1 MIVKSFEIEKI
12 KSKKNNFILIYG
24 PNEGYKNQVTKDFFE
39 KQFQGEILRFDENE
53 ILKKYEEFV
62 TILMNRS
69 LFDEDKLIIISR
81 ASDKIIEF
89 IKEILERKIEKVKII
104 INSNNLDKKSKLR
117 SLFEKNKRTVC
128 IPFYEDNS
136 QTLSSIASSFF
147 KEKKILISQET
158 INLLIERCRG
168 DRLNLKNEL
177 NKIESFIKNKNKIDI
192 EDILKLTNLAEN
204 YNVSELIDNCLA
216 KNSKKI
222 ITILNEN
229 NFLTEDCI
237 LIMRTLLAKTKRLH
251 KLKKESQIS
260 KNIDNTISS
269 FRPIIF
275 WKDKNI
281 VKQQIEKWP
290 LYKIENLIYEINE
303 IELLVKKN
311 SNNSLNIVSDFII
324 TQSN

>member
-1 MIVKSFEIEKI
+1 MIIKTYELNKINNKI
-12 KSKKNNFILIYG
+12 KIFLLYGNNNGFKDEIIKN
-24 PNEGYKNQVTKDFFE
+24 FFE
-39 KQFQGEILRFDENE
+39 NKFKKKIYRYDENE
-53 ILKKYEEFV
+53 ILHNKENFYNIIFTK
-62 TILMNRS
+62 S
-69 LFDEDKLIIISR
+69 LFEDEKLIIISR
-81 ASDKIIEF
+81 VSDKIKDIINEVIE
-89 IKEILERKIEKVKII
+89 KEIDDTTII
-104 INSNNLDKKSKLR
+104 LNSNNLDKKSKLR

-147 KEKKILISQET
+147 KEKKIPISQET

-177 NKIESFIKNKNKIDI
+177 NKIESFIKDKKKIDI

-237 LIMRTLLAKTKRLH
+237 LIMRTLLAKTKRLQ
-251 KLKKESQIS
+251 KLKKESEIS

-290 LYKIENLIYEINE
+290 LYKIENLIYEISE

-311 SNNSLNIVSDFII
+311 SHNSLNIVSDFII
-324 TQSN
+324 NKSN

>member
-1 MIVKSFEIEKI
+1 MIIKTYELNKINNKI
-12 KSKKNNFILIYG
+12 KIFLLYGNNNGFKDEIIKN
-24 PNEGYKNQVTKDFFE
+24 FFE
-39 KQFQGEILRFDENE
+39 NKFKKKIYRYDENE
-53 ILKKYEEFV
+53 ILHNKENFYNIIFTK
-62 TILMNRS
+62 S
-69 LFDEDKLIIISR
+69 LFEDEKLIIISR
-81 ASDKIIEF
+81 VSDKIKDIINEVIE
-89 IKEILERKIEKVKII
+89 KEIDDTTII
-104 INSNNLDKKSKLR
+104 LNSNNLDKKSKLR
-117 SLFEKNKRTVC
+117 SLFEKNKRTIC

-147 KEKKILISQET
+147 KEKKIPISQET

-177 NKIESFIKNKNKIDI
+177 NKIESFIKDKNKIDI

-237 LIMRTLLAKTKRLH
+237 LIMRTLLAKTKRLQ
-251 KLKKESQIS
+251 KLKKESEIS

-290 LYKIENLIYEINE
+290 LYKIENLIYEISE

-311 SNNSLNIVSDFII
+311 SHNSLNIVSDFII
-324 TQSN
+324 NKSN

>member
-1 MIVKSFEIEKI
+1 MIIKTYELNKINNKI
-12 KSKKNNFILIYG
+12 KIFLLYGNNNGFKDEIIKN
-24 PNEGYKNQVTKDFFE
+24 FFE
-39 KQFQGEILRFDENE
+39 NKFKKKIYRYDENE
-53 ILKKYEEFV
+53 ILHNKENFYNIIFTK
-62 TILMNRS
+62 S
-69 LFDEDKLIIISR
+69 LFEDEKLIIISR
-81 ASDKIIEF
+81 VSDKIKDIINEVIE
-89 IKEILERKIEKVKII
+89 KEIDDTTII
-104 INSNNLDKKSKLR
+104 LNSNNLDKKSKLR
-117 SLFEKNKRTVC
+117 SLFEKNKRTIC

-147 KEKKILISQET
+147 KEKKIPISQET

-177 NKIESFIKNKNKIDI
+177 NKIESFIKDKKKIDI

-204 YNVSELIDNCLA
+204 YNVSELIDNCLS

-237 LIMRTLLAKTKRLH
+237 LIMRTLLAKTKRLQ
-251 KLKKESQIS
+251 KLKKESEIS

-290 LYKIENLIYEINE
+290 LYKIENLIYEISE

-311 SNNSLNIVSDFII
+311 SHNSLNIVSDFII
-324 TQSN
+324 NKSN

>member
-1 MIVKSFEIEKI
+1 MIIKTYELNKINNKI
-12 KSKKNNFILIYG
+12 KIFLLYGNNNGFKDEIIKN
-24 PNEGYKNQVTKDFFE
+24 FFE
-39 KQFQGEILRFDENE
+39 NKFKKKIYRYDENE
-53 ILKKYEEFV
+53 ILHNKENFYNIIFTK
-62 TILMNRS
+62 S
-69 LFDEDKLIIISR
+69 LFEDEKLIIISR
-81 ASDKIIEF
+81 VSDKIKDIINEVIE
-89 IKEILERKIEKVKII
+89 KEIDDTTII
-104 INSNNLDKKSKLR
+104 LNSNNLDKKSKLR
-117 SLFEKNKRTVC
+117 SLFEKNKRTIC

-147 KEKKILISQET
+147 KEKKIPISQET

-177 NKIESFIKNKNKIDI
+177 NKIESFIKDKKKIDI

-237 LIMRTLLAKTKRLH
+237 LIMRTLLAKTKRLQ
-251 KLKKESQIS
+251 KLKKESEIS

-290 LYKIENLIYEINE
+290 LYKIENLIYEISE

-311 SNNSLNIVSDFII
+311 SHNSLNIVSDFII
-324 TQSN
+324 NKSN

>member
-1 MIVKSFEIEKI
+1 MIIKTYELNKINNKI
-12 KSKKNNFILIYG
+12 KIFLLYGNNNGFKDEIIKN
-24 PNEGYKNQVTKDFFE
+24 FFE
-39 KQFQGEILRFDENE
+39 NKFKKKIYRYDESEILHNKENFYN
-53 ILKKYEEFV
+53 IIFTK
-62 TILMNRS
+62 S
-69 LFDEDKLIIISR
+69 LFEDEKLIIISR
-81 ASDKIIEF
+81 VSDKIKDIINEVIE
-89 IKEILERKIEKVKII
+89 KEIDDTTII
-104 INSNNLDKKSKLR
+104 LNSNNLDKKSKLR

-147 KEKKILISQET
+147 KEKKIPISQET

-177 NKIESFIKNKNKIDI
+177 NKIESFIKDKNKIDI

-237 LIMRTLLAKTKRLH
+237 LIMRTLLAKTKRLQ
-251 KLKKESQIS
+251 KLKKESEIS

-290 LYKIENLIYEINE
+290 LYKIENLIYEISE

-311 SNNSLNIVSDFII
+311 SHNSLNIVSDFII
-324 TQSN
+324 NKSN

>member
-1 MIVKSFEIEKI
+1 MIIKTYELNKINNKI
-12 KSKKNNFILIYG
+12 KFFLLYGNNNGFKDEIIKN
-24 PNEGYKNQVTKDFFE
+24 FFE
-39 KQFQGEILRFDENE
+39 NKFKKKIYRYDESEILHNKENFYN
-53 ILKKYEEFV
+53 IIFTK
-62 TILMNRS
+62 S
-69 LFDEDKLIIISR
+69 LFEDEKLIIISR
-81 ASDKIIEF
+81 VSDKIKDIINEVIE
-89 IKEILERKIEKVKII
+89 KEIDDTTII
-104 INSNNLDKKSKLR
+104 LNSNNLDKKSKLR

-147 KEKKILISQET
+147 KEKKIPISQET

-177 NKIESFIKNKNKIDI
+177 NKIESFIKDKNKIDI

-237 LIMRTLLAKTKRLH
+237 LIMRTLLAKTKRLQ
-251 KLKKESQIS
+251 KLKKESEIS

-290 LYKIENLIYEINE
+290 LYKIENLIYEISE

-311 SNNSLNIVSDFII
+311 SHNSLNIVSDFII
-324 TQSN
+324 NKSN

>member
-1 MIVKSFEIEKI
+1 MIIKTYELNKINNKI
-12 KSKKNNFILIYG
+12 KFFLLYGNNNGFKDEIIKN
-24 PNEGYKNQVTKDFFE
+24 FFE
-39 KQFQGEILRFDENE
+39 NKFKKKIYRYDESEILHNKENFYN
-53 ILKKYEEFV
+53 IIFTK
-62 TILMNRS
+62 S
-69 LFDEDKLIIISR
+69 LFEDEKLIIISR
-81 ASDKIIEF
+81 VSDKIKDIINEVIE
-89 IKEILERKIEKVKII
+89 KEIDDTTII
-104 INSNNLDKKSKLR
+104 LNSNNLDKKSKLR

-147 KEKKILISQET
+147 KEKKIPISQET

-177 NKIESFIKNKNKIDI
+177 NKIESFIKDKNKIDI

-204 YNVSELIDNCLA
+204 YNVAELIDNCLA
-216 KNSKKI
+216 KNPKKI
-222 ITILNEN
+222 TTILNEN
-229 NFLTEDCI
+229 NFSIEDCI

-290 LYKIENLIYEINE
+290 LYKIENLIYEISE

-311 SNNSLNIVSDFII
+311 SHNSLNIVSDFII
-324 TQSN
+324 NQSN

>member
-1 MIVKSFEIEKI
+1 MIIKTYELNKINNKI
-12 KSKKNNFILIYG
+12 KIFLLYGNNNGFKDEIIKN
-24 PNEGYKNQVTKDFFE
+24 FFE
-39 KQFQGEILRFDENE
+39 NKFKKKIYRYDENE
-53 ILKKYEEFV
+53 ILHNKENFYNIIFTK
-62 TILMNRS
+62 S
-69 LFDEDKLIIISR
+69 LFEDEKLIIISR
-81 ASDKIIEF
+81 VSDKIKDIINEVIE
-89 IKEILERKIEKVKII
+89 KEIDDTTII
-104 INSNNLDKKSKLR
+104 LNSNNLDKKSKLR
-117 SLFEKNKRTVC
+117 SLFEKNKSTIC

-147 KEKKILISQET
+147 KEKKIPISQET

-177 NKIESFIKNKNKIDI
+177 NKIESFIKDKNKIDI

-251 KLKKESQIS
+251 KLKKESEIS

-290 LYKIENLIYEINE
+290 LYKIENLIYEISE

-311 SNNSLNIVSDFII
+311 SHNSLNIVSDFII
-324 TQSN
+324 NQSN

>member
-1 MIVKSFEIEKI
+1 MIIKTYELNKINNKI
-12 KSKKNNFILIYG
+12 KIFLLYGNNNGFKDEIIKN
-24 PNEGYKNQVTKDFFE
+24 FFE
-39 KQFQGEILRFDENE
+39 NKFKKKIYRYDENE
-53 ILKKYEEFV
+53 ILHNKENFYNIIFTK
-62 TILMNRS
+62 S
-69 LFDEDKLIIISR
+69 LFEDEKLIIISR
-81 ASDKIIEF
+81 VSDKIKDIINEVIE
-89 IKEILERKIEKVKII
+89 KEIDDTTII
-104 INSNNLDKKSKLR
+104 LNSNNLDKKSKLR
-117 SLFEKNKRTVC
+117 SLFEKNKRTIC

-147 KEKKILISQET
+147 KEKKIPISQET

-177 NKIESFIKNKNKIDI
+177 NKIESFIKDKKKIDI

-204 YNVSELIDNCLA
+204 YNVSELIDNCLS

-237 LIMRTLLAKTKRLH
+237 LIMRTLLAKTKRLQ
-251 KLKKESQIS
+251 KLKKESEIS

-311 SNNSLNIVSDFII
+311 SHNSLNIVSDFII
-324 TQSN
+324 NQSN

>member
-1 MIVKSFEIEKI
+1 MIIKTYELNKINNKI
-12 KSKKNNFILIYG
+12 KFFLLYGNNNGFKDEIIKN
-24 PNEGYKNQVTKDFFE
+24 FFE
-39 KQFQGEILRFDENE
+39 NKFKKKIYRYDESEILHNKENFYN
-53 ILKKYEEFV
+53 IIFTK
-62 TILMNRS
+62 S
-69 LFDEDKLIIISR
+69 LFEDEKLIIISR
-81 ASDKIIEF
+81 VSDKIKDIINEVIE
-89 IKEILERKIEKVKII
+89 KEIDDTTII
-104 INSNNLDKKSKLR
+104 LNSNNLDKKSKLR

-147 KEKKILISQET
+147 KEKKIPISQET

-177 NKIESFIKNKNKIDI
+177 NKIESFIKDKNKIDI

-237 LIMRTLLAKTKRLH
+237 LIMRTLLAKTKRLQ
-251 KLKKESQIS
+251 KLKKESEIS

-311 SNNSLNIVSDFII
+311 SHNSLNIVSDFII
-324 TQSN
+324 NQSN

>member
-1 MIVKSFEIEKI
+1 MIIKTYELNKINNKI
-12 KSKKNNFILIYG
+12 KIFLLYGNNNGFKDEIIKN
-24 PNEGYKNQVTKDFFE
+24 FFE
-39 KQFQGEILRFDENE
+39 NKFKKKIYRYDENE
-53 ILKKYEEFV
+53 ILHNKENFYNIIFTK
-62 TILMNRS
+62 S
-69 LFDEDKLIIISR
+69 LFEDEKLIIISR
-81 ASDKIIEF
+81 VSDKIKDIINEVIE
-89 IKEILERKIEKVKII
+89 KEIDDTTII
-104 INSNNLDKKSKLR
+104 LNSNNLDKKSKLR
-117 SLFEKNKRTVC
+117 SLFEKNKRTIC

-147 KEKKILISQET
+147 KEKKISISQET

-177 NKIESFIKNKNKIDI
+177 NKIESFIKDKNKIDI

-229 NFLTEDCI
+229 NFSIEDCI

-311 SNNSLNIVSDFII
+311 SHNSLNIVSDFII
-324 TQSN
+324 NQSN

>member
-1 MIVKSFEIEKI
+1 MIIKTYELNKINNKI
-12 KSKKNNFILIYG
+12 KFFLLYGNNNGFKDEIIKN
-24 PNEGYKNQVTKDFFE
+24 FFE
-39 KQFQGEILRFDENE
+39 NKFKKKIYRYDESEILHNKENFYN
-53 ILKKYEEFV
+53 IIFTK
-62 TILMNRS
+62 S
-69 LFDEDKLIIISR
+69 LFEDEKLIIISR
-81 ASDKIIEF
+81 VSDKIKDIINEVIE
-89 IKEILERKIEKVKII
+89 KEIDDTTII
-104 INSNNLDKKSKLR
+104 LNSNNLDKKSKLR

-147 KEKKILISQET
+147 KEKKIPISQET

-177 NKIESFIKNKNKIDI
+177 NKIESFIKDKNKIDI

-204 YNVSELIDNCLA
+204 YNVAELIDNCLA
-216 KNSKKI
+216 KKPKKI

-229 NFLTEDCI
+229 NFSIEDCI

-251 KLKKESQIS
+251 KLKKESEIS

-311 SNNSLNIVSDFII
+311 SHNSLNIVSDFII
-324 TQSN
+324 NQSN

>member
-1 MIVKSFEIEKI
+1 MIIKTYELNKINNKI
-12 KSKKNNFILIYG
+12 KIFILYG
-24 PNEGYKNQVTKDFFE
+24 NNNGFKDEIIKNFFE
-39 KQFQGEILRFDENE
+39 NKFKKKIYRYDESEILHNKENFYN
-53 ILKKYEEFV
+53 IIFTK
-62 TILMNRS
+62 S
-69 LFDEDKLIIISR
+69 LFEDEKLIIISR
-81 ASDKIIEF
+81 VSDKIKDIINEVIE
-89 IKEILERKIEKVKII
+89 KEIDDTTII
-104 INSNNLDKKSKLR
+104 LNSNNLDKKSKLR

-147 KEKKILISQET
+147 KEKKIPISQET

-177 NKIESFIKNKNKIDI
+177 NKIESFIKDKNKIDI

-204 YNVSELIDNCLA
+204 YNVAELIDNCLA
-216 KNSKKI
+216 KNPKKI
-222 ITILNEN
+222 TTILNEN
-229 NFLTEDCI
+229 NFSIEDCI

-290 LYKIENLIYEINE
+290 LYKIENLIYEISE

-311 SNNSLNIVSDFII
+311 SHNSLNIVSDFII
-324 TQSN
+324 NKSN

>member
-1 MIVKSFEIEKI
+1 MIIKTYELNKINNKI
-12 KSKKNNFILIYG
+12 KIFLLYGNNNGFKDEIIKN
-24 PNEGYKNQVTKDFFE
+24 FFE
-39 KQFQGEILRFDENE
+39 NKFKKKIYRYDENE
-53 ILKKYEEFV
+53 ILHNKENFYNIIFTK
-62 TILMNRS
+62 S
-69 LFDEDKLIIISR
+69 LFEDEKLIIISR
-81 ASDKIIEF
+81 VSDKIKDIINEVIE
-89 IKEILERKIEKVKII
+89 KEIDDTTII
-104 INSNNLDKKSKLR
+104 LNSNNLDKKSKLR
-117 SLFEKNKRTVC
+117 SLFEKNKRTIC

-147 KEKKILISQET
+147 KEKKIPISQET

-177 NKIESFIKNKNKIDI
+177 NKIESFIKDKKKIDI

-237 LIMRTLLAKTKRLH
+237 LIMRTILAKTKRLQ
-251 KLKKESQIS
+251 KLKKESEIS

-290 LYKIENLIYEINE
+290 LYKIENLIYEISE

-311 SNNSLNIVSDFII
+311 SHNSINIVSDFII
-324 TQSN
+324 NKSN

>member
-1 MIVKSFEIEKI
+1 MIIKTYELNKINNKI
-12 KSKKNNFILIYG
+12 KIFLLYGNNNGFKDEIIKN
-24 PNEGYKNQVTKDFFE
+24 FFE
-39 KQFQGEILRFDENE
+39 NKFKKKIYRYDESEILHNKENFYN
-53 ILKKYEEFV
+53 IIFTK
-62 TILMNRS
+62 S
-69 LFDEDKLIIISR
+69 LFEDEKLIIISR
-81 ASDKIIEF
+81 VSDKIKDIINEVIE
-89 IKEILERKIEKVKII
+89 KEIDDTTII
-104 INSNNLDKKSKLR
+104 LNSNNLDKKSKLR

-147 KEKKILISQET
+147 KEKKIPISQET

-177 NKIESFIKNKNKIDI
+177 NKIESFIKDKNKIDI

-204 YNVSELIDNCLA
+204 YNVAELIDNCLA
-216 KNSKKI
+216 KNPKKI
-222 ITILNEN
+222 TTILNEN
-229 NFLTEDCI
+229 NFSIEDCI

-311 SNNSLNIVSDFII
+311 SHNSLNIVSDFII
-324 TQSN
+324 NQSN

>member
-1 MIVKSFEIEKI
+1 MIIKTYELNKINNKI
-12 KSKKNNFILIYG
+12 KIFLLYGNNNGFKDEIIKN
-24 PNEGYKNQVTKDFFE
+24 FFE
-39 KQFQGEILRFDENE
+39 NKFKKKIYRYDENE
-53 ILKKYEEFV
+53 ILHNKENFYNIIFTK
-62 TILMNRS
+62 S
-69 LFDEDKLIIISR
+69 LFEDEKLIIISR
-81 ASDKIIEF
+81 VSDKIKDIINEVIE
-89 IKEILERKIEKVKII
+89 KEIDDTTII
-104 INSNNLDKKSKLR
+104 LNSNNLDKKSKLR
-117 SLFEKNKRTVC
+117 SLFEKNKRTIC

-147 KEKKILISQET
+147 KEKKIPISQET

-177 NKIESFIKNKNKIDI
+177 NKIESFIKDKNKIDI

-204 YNVSELIDNCLA
+204 YNVSELIDNCLS

-237 LIMRTLLAKTKRLH
+237 LIMRTLLAKTKRLQ
-251 KLKKESQIS
+251 KLKKESEIS

-290 LYKIENLIYEINE
+290 LYKIENLIYEISE

-311 SNNSLNIVSDFII
+311 SHNSLNIVSDFII
-324 TQSN
+324 NKSN

>member
-1 MIVKSFEIEKI
+1 MIIKTYELNKINNKI
-12 KSKKNNFILIYG
+12 KIFLLYGNNNGFKDEIIKN
-24 PNEGYKNQVTKDFFE
+24 FFE
-39 KQFQGEILRFDENE
+39 NKFKKKIYRYDENE
-53 ILKKYEEFV
+53 ILHNKENFYNIIFTK
-62 TILMNRS
+62 S
-69 LFDEDKLIIISR
+69 LFEDEKLIIISR
-81 ASDKIIEF
+81 VSDKIKDIINEVIE
-89 IKEILERKIEKVKII
+89 KEIDDTTII
-104 INSNNLDKKSKLR
+104 LNSNNLDKKSKLR
-117 SLFEKNKRTVC
+117 SLFEKNKRTIC

-147 KEKKILISQET
+147 KEKKIPISQET

-177 NKIESFIKNKNKIDI
+177 NKIESFIKDKIKIDI

-204 YNVSELIDNCLA
+204 YNVSELIDNCLS

-237 LIMRTLLAKTKRLH
+237 LIMRTLLAKTKRLQ
-251 KLKKESQIS
+251 KLKKESEIS

-275 WKDKNI
+275 WKDKII

-311 SNNSLNIVSDFII
+311 SHNSLNIVSDFII
-324 TQSN
+324 NQSN

>member
-1 MIVKSFEIEKI
+1 MIIKTYELNKINNKI
-12 KSKKNNFILIYG
+12 KFFLLYGNNNGFKDEIIKN
-24 PNEGYKNQVTKDFFE
+24 FFE
-39 KQFQGEILRFDENE
+39 NKFKKKIYRYDENE
-53 ILKKYEEFV
+53 ILHNKENFYNIIFTK
-62 TILMNRS
+62 S
-69 LFDEDKLIIISR
+69 LFEDEKLIIISR
-81 ASDKIIEF
+81 VSDKIKDIINEVIE
-89 IKEILERKIEKVKII
+89 KEIDDTTII
-104 INSNNLDKKSKLR
+104 LNSNNLDKKSKLR
-117 SLFEKNKRTVC
+117 SLFEKNKRTIC

-147 KEKKILISQET
+147 KEKKIPISQET

-177 NKIESFIKNKNKIDI
+177 NKIESFIKDKNKIDI

-237 LIMRTLLAKTKRLH
+237 LIMRTLLAKTKRLQ
-251 KLKKESQIS
+251 KLKKESEIS

-281 VKQQIEKWP
+281 VKQQIRKWP
-290 LYKIENLIYEINE
+290 LHKIENLIYEINE
-303 IELLVKKN
+303 IELLIKKN
-311 SNNSLNIVSDFII
+311 SHNSINIVSDFII
-324 TQSN
+324 NQSN

>member
-1 MIVKSFEIEKI
+1 MIIKTYELNKINNKI
-12 KSKKNNFILIYG
+12 KFFLLYGNNNGFKDEIIKN
-24 PNEGYKNQVTKDFFE
+24 FFE
-39 KQFQGEILRFDENE
+39 NKFKKKIYRYDENE
-53 ILKKYEEFV
+53 ILHNKENFYNIIFTK
-62 TILMNRS
+62 S
-69 LFDEDKLIIISR
+69 LFEDEKLIIISR
-81 ASDKIIEF
+81 VSDKIKDIINEVIE
-89 IKEILERKIEKVKII
+89 KEIDDTTII
-104 INSNNLDKKSKLR
+104 LNSNNLDKKSKLR
-117 SLFEKNKRTVC
+117 SLFEKNKRTIC

-147 KEKKILISQET
+147 KEKKIPISQET

-177 NKIESFIKNKNKIDI
+177 NKIESFIKDKNKIDI

-237 LIMRTLLAKTKRLH
+237 LIMRTLLAKTKRLQ
-251 KLKKESQIS
+251 KLKKESEIS

-290 LYKIENLIYEINE
+290 LYKIENLIYEISE

-311 SNNSLNIVSDFII
+311 SHNSLNIVSDFII
-324 TQSN
+324 NKSN

>member
-1 MIVKSFEIEKI
+1 MIIKTYELNKINNKI
-12 KSKKNNFILIYG
+12 KFFLLYGNNNGFKDEIIKN
-24 PNEGYKNQVTKDFFE
+24 FFE
-39 KQFQGEILRFDENE
+39 NKFKKKIYRYDESEILHNKENFYN
-53 ILKKYEEFV
+53 IIFTK
-62 TILMNRS
+62 S
-69 LFDEDKLIIISR
+69 LFEDEKLIIISR
-81 ASDKIIEF
+81 VSDKIKDIINEVIE
-89 IKEILERKIEKVKII
+89 KEIDDTTII
-104 INSNNLDKKSKLR
+104 LNSNNLDKKSKLR

-147 KEKKILISQET
+147 KEKKIPISQET

-177 NKIESFIKNKNKIDI
+177 NKIESFIKDKNKIDI

-204 YNVSELIDNCLA
+204 YNVAELIDNCLA
-216 KNSKKI
+216 KNPKKI
-222 ITILNEN
+222 TTILNEN
-229 NFLTEDCI
+229 NFSIEDCI

-311 SNNSLNIVSDFII
+311 SHNSLNIVSDFII
-324 TQSN
+324 NQSN

>member
-1 MIVKSFEIEKI
+1 MIIKTYELNKINNKI
-12 KSKKNNFILIYG
+12 KIFLLYGNNNGFKDEIIKN
-24 PNEGYKNQVTKDFFE
+24 FFE
-39 KQFQGEILRFDENE
+39 NKFKKKIYRYDENE
-53 ILKKYEEFV
+53 ILHNKENFYNIIFTK
-62 TILMNRS
+62 S
-69 LFDEDKLIIISR
+69 LFEDEKLIIISR
-81 ASDKIIEF
+81 VSDKIKDIINEVIE
-89 IKEILERKIEKVKII
+89 KEIDDTTII
-104 INSNNLDKKSKLR
+104 LNSNNLDKKSKLR

-147 KEKKILISQET
+147 KEKKIPISQET

-177 NKIESFIKNKNKIDI
+177 NKIESFIKDKNKIDI

-251 KLKKESQIS
+251 KLKKESEIS

-311 SNNSLNIVSDFII
+311 SHNSLNIVSDFII
-324 TQSN
+324 NQSN

>member
-1 MIVKSFEIEKI
+1 MIIKTYELNKINNKI
-12 KSKKNNFILIYG
+12 KIFLLYGNNNGFKDEIIKN
-24 PNEGYKNQVTKDFFE
+24 FFE
-39 KQFQGEILRFDENE
+39 NKFKKKIYRYDESEILHNKENFYN
-53 ILKKYEEFV
+53 IIFTK
-62 TILMNRS
+62 S
-69 LFDEDKLIIISR
+69 LFEDEKLIIISR
-81 ASDKIIEF
+81 VSDKIKDIINEVIE
-89 IKEILERKIEKVKII
+89 KEIDDTTII
-104 INSNNLDKKSKLR
+104 LNSNNLDKKSKLR
-117 SLFEKNKRTVC
+117 SLFEKNKRTIC

-147 KEKKILISQET
+147 KEKKIPISQET

-177 NKIESFIKNKNKIDI
+177 NKIESFIKDKNKIDI

-204 YNVSELIDNCLA
+204 YNVAELIDNCLA
-216 KNSKKI
+216 KNPKKI
-222 ITILNEN
+222 TTILNEN
-229 NFLTEDCI
+229 NFSIEDCI

-311 SNNSLNIVSDFII
+311 SHNSLNIVSDFII
-324 TQSN
+324 NQSN